1 MEIDSV
7 LLPIGT
13 KFNAAVDQ
21 QHSPS
26 RFVVNDHSGCGQH
39 RQAKVIVKR
48 SRRCSGATHLKWPVI
63 EADSKR
69 PEFLSITHNSG
80 RV

>member
-7 LLPIGT
+7 PLPLET

-21 QHSPS
+21 QDSPS

-39 RQAKVIVKR
+39 RQARVMVKR
-48 SRRCSGATHLKWPVI
+48 SRRCIQSLEVWRISCSAEIVYVICPKTLKC
-63 EADSKR
+63 
-69 PEFLSITHNSG
+69 
-80 RV
+80 